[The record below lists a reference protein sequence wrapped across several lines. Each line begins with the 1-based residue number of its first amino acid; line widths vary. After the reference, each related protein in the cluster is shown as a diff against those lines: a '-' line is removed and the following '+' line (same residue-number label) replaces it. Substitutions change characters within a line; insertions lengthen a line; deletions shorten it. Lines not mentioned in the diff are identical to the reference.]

1 MLAFFI
7 TLNYTIDAIMLF
19 YNAYVDTY
27 YPAVL
32 FIVLVPLFFAFGIFL
47 LYSEDTTKEGRG
59 RLQKGIILV
68 IVSVVLI
75 ASWTIYYYLI
85 LYKYKDVY
93 NGTGDKDD
101 PENLKSFDNYNSNQS
116 FFYHNNFHHFLVLSF
131 RMGRYWRR

>member
-7 TLNYTIDAIMLF
+7 TLYYTIDAIMLF

-101 PENLKSFDNYNSNQS
+101 PENYNRESKK
-116 FFYHNNFHHFLVLSF
+116 VLIITTLIKAFSIIIIF
-131 RMGRYWRR
+131 TISWF